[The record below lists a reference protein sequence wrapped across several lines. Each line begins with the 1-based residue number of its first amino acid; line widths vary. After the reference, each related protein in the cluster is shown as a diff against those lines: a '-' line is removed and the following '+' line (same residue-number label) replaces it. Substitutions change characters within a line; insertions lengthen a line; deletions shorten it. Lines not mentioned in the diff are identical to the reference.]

1 MSTVLSKQFAFEQ
14 LEGAKLFLN
23 QLNLNDKLSFITKT
37 NVAKGAGI
45 SLASLI
51 LAYLG

>member
-1 MSTVLSKQFAFEQ
+1 MSTVLSKQFALEQ

-23 QLNLNDKLSFITKT
+23 QLNLNDKLAVITK
-37 NVAKGAGI
+37 AAGV

-51 LAYLG
+51 LIYLG